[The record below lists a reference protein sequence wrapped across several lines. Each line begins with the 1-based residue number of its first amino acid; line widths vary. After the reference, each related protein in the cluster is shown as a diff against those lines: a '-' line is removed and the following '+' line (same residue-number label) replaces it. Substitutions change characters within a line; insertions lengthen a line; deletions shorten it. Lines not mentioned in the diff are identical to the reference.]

1 MSASGS
7 DAKPAAARSREHN
20 QGNQGRDVTPEQH
33 AAVQRIRKCSATAFY
48 DILGIE
54 AQRSTASESDIKR
67 AYRRQSL
74 LTHPDKNGHE
84 HADEAFKM
92 VSRAFS
98 VLSDKDKRA
107 TYDRYGT
114 DPDSRFAS
122 AQAQNPFA
130 QRAGG
135 GGGGF
140 GGQQGH
146 MFEGEIT
153 PEELFRQFFG
163 GGGGFG
169 GGGPFAGFDAGPQ
182 FMFNFGGGPGFRVHQ
197 FGGGRPQ
204 RRPGTQAGG
213 GGPGPAGGGAG
224 ARRAQ
229 PPASMLQT
237 LLGFL
242 PIFFFFI
249 MPLLSNLLSGLTGS
263 SSAPP
268 ATPRMVFDAPAPP
281 LTLQRELPR
290 FGVAYFVDPAA
301 VATYSP
307 TKLRELDRAAEG
319 TFVRVLRAECSSEA
333 ARREQLVYEAQG
345 WFFDDKE
352 KMEAARHYHMP
363 SCRRMQALGLS
374 R

>member
-7 DAKPAAARSREHN
+7 DAKSTAGSSTARSREHN

-48 DILGIE
+48 DILGLE
-54 AQRSTASESDIKR
+54 AVRTTATESDIKK
-67 AYRRQSL
+67 AYRKQSL

-84 HADEAFKM
+84 HADEAFKI

-114 DPDSRFAS
+114 DPDNRFGGPP
-122 AQAQNPFA
+122 QNPFA
-130 QRAGG
+130 GG
-135 GGGGF
+135 GGRPGF

-163 GGGGFG
+163 GGGGGF

-204 RRPGTQAGG
+204 RRPGTQPGAGG
-213 GGPGPAGGGAG
+213 ARPAAT
-224 ARRAQ
+224 
-229 PPASMLQT
+229 PASTLQT
-237 LLGFL
+237 LLGLL

-249 MPLLSNLLSGLTGS
+249 MPLLSNLLSGLTS
-263 SSAPP
+263 SSNAAP
-268 ATPRMVFDAPAPP
+268 ATPRMVFDSPVPP
-281 LTLQRELPR
+281 MTLQRELPR
-290 FGVAYFVDPAA
+290 FGVPYFVDPAA

-307 TKLRELDRAAEG
+307 AKLRELDRAAEG
-319 TFVRVLRAECSSEA
+319 TFVRVLRAECGSEA

-363 SCRRMQALGLS
+363 SCRRLQTLGLS